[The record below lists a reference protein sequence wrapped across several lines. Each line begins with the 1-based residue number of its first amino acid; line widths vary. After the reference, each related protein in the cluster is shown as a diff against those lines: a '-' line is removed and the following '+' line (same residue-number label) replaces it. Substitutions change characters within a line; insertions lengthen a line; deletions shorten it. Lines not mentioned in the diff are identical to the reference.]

1 MAVGEPGY
9 GWWRARLCLWES
21 WEMARGETG
30 CGWGRARPWLES
42 QAVARGEPGY
52 GWGRVRVWLGR
63 ARLSL
68 GESCAVAGGVPGCGL
83 RSAGRAARGCQ
94 AARGWIFPSGALAGA
109 GAGWQ
114 GLAGAGVSKPRHPTV
129 PPQTPP
135 RSIVAS
141 HHCCKASLVPHA
153 EAPLGSADYLK
164 RCNNI

>member
-52 GWGRVRVWLGR
+52 GWGRGRVWLGR

-114 GLAGAGVSKPRHPTV
+114 GLAGAGRGWGVKTPAPHC
-129 PPQTPP
+129 PPSDSPQK
-135 RSIVAS
+135 
-141 HHCCKASLVPHA
+141 HCSFASLLQSFFSPTRRSPV
-153 EAPLGSADYLK
+153 GVGGF
-164 RCNNI
+164 CM